1 MLNFTKL
8 VSVSEMRV
16 VEKEAN
22 EKGLS
27 YHQMMENAGKNL
39 GKIINEQYI
48 SLRDQGIIGLI
59 GSGNNGGD
67 ALVALH
73 YLAERGWSAAAYIVK
88 QRLPDD
94 PLIMFLLKSKGKIF
108 TYEGDQD
115 LNILES
121 QLHQHRIILDG
132 IFGTG
137 VKLPLKEDVNSVIAK
152 TNTFVQNWE
161 KEDRKI
167 VIAVD
172 CPSGVDCDTGEIN
185 HEVINADLTITM
197 AAIKEGLF
205 RFPASEKVGTICV
218 ADIGLTDAYQAWS
231 SIKRFVVEEN
241 WIKAKLIKRPKNS
254 HKGTF
259 GNALIIAGSL
269 NYTGAALLAGKA
281 AYLAGTGLVT
291 MAIPKP
297 LHQALAGQFPEGTW
311 VLLDHEEGF
320 ISHDAYRDL
329 SEYIKYASSL
339 LIGPGLGKK
348 YSTKLFL
355 ETLLRNKNDLDLKDL
370 SISQNYNLPPLVID
384 ADGLKLLAQIE
395 DWYELL
401 PSETIL
407 TPHPGEMAVLTGLSI
422 DEIQKDRFQVA
433 LNYAKKWRKIIILK
447 GAYTIIAAA
456 DGQGA
461 IIPVATSALARAG
474 TGDVLAGLI
483 VGLRAQGMNAYE
495 AAVTGAW
502 IHGQAGIIAEKKF
515 GSSISILA
523 SDILHSIVDVFRQL
537 NS

>member
-8 VSVSEMRV
+8 VSVAEMRII
-16 VEKEAN
+16 EKEAN

-27 YHQMMENAGKNL
+27 YDQMMENAGKNM
-39 GKIINEQYI
+39 GKIIEEQYI
-48 SLRDQGIIGLI
+48 SFRDQGIIGLI

-67 ALVALH
+67 TLVALD
-73 YLAERGWSAAAYIVK
+73 YLAKRGWSATAYIVK
-88 QRLPDD
+88 RRLPDD
-94 PLIMFLLKSKGKIF
+94 PLILLLLKSKGKVF

-137 VKLPLKEDVNSVIAK
+137 VKLPLREDVNSIIIK
-152 TNTFVQNWE
+152 TNKFIRNWE

-172 CPSGVDCDTGEIN
+172 CPSGMDCDTGEIN
-185 HEVINADLTITM
+185 HEVLNADLTITM
-197 AAIKEGLF
+197 AAIKDGLF
-205 RFPASEKVGTICV
+205 RFPASEKVGNVCV
-218 ADIGLTDAYQAWS
+218 ADIGLTDSHQTWS
-231 SIKRFVVEEN
+231 SIKRFVIDEK
-241 WIKAKLIKRPKNS
+241 WIKANLIKRPKNA

-259 GNALIIAGSL
+259 GTALIIAGSL

-281 AYLAGTGLVT
+281 AYLVGTGLVS

-311 VLLDHEEGF
+311 VLLDHEDGF
-320 ISHDAYRDL
+320 ISQAAYRDL
-329 SEYIKYASSL
+329 SVHINNASSL
-339 LIGPGLGKK
+339 LIGPGLGQRN
-348 YSTKLFL
+348 STKLFL
-355 ETLLRNKNDLDLKDL
+355 ETLLRNKNDIDLKEL
-370 SISQNYNLPPLVID
+370 SRNQNFNLPPLVID
-384 ADGLKLLAQIE
+384 ADGLKLLVQIK
-395 DWYELL
+395 DWYKLL

-407 TPHPGEMAVLTGLSI
+407 TPHPGEMAILTGLSI
-422 DEIQKDRFQVA
+422 DEIQKDRFHVA
-433 LNYAKKWRKIIILK
+433 LNYAKIWGKIVILK
-447 GAYTIIAAA
+447 GAYTIIAAE
-456 DGQGA
+456 DGRGA
-461 IIPVATSALARAG
+461 IIPVATPALARAG

-502 IHGQAGIIAEKKF
+502 IHGQAGLITEKKF

-523 SDILHSIVDVFRQL
+523 SDILHSVVDVFRQL